1 MKNFVFTTILFL
13 LTVFS
18 GTSANAALIYTGEP
32 NLTVD
37 SQMVANT
44 HPWIAKQVYAFPY
57 SNWRLYF
64 NDNKPSNPNQ
74 PPPYYDYDFN
84 DIVADISFDG
94 HNRGTATSHGVGL
107 SAYNNAIRFYGNGN
121 AGGDLYEAPGP
132 VLDLGTFII
141 GEAVKYRL
149 WVNNDA
155 NMSNS
160 QSFYW
165 KDNGNGSGLNTM
177 VQRLPDTPPPFDPP
191 SDVPEPGTYA
201 MLGTGLLSMSLW
213 RLKKR

>member
-1 MKNFVFTTILFL
+1 MKNFVFTTVLFL
-13 LTVFS
+13 MTVFS
-18 GTSANAALIYTGEP
+18 GTSANAALIYAGEP
-32 NLTVD
+32 NLTID
-37 SQMVANT
+37 SQMVAT
-44 HPWIAKQVYAFPY
+44 SHPWIAQQIYANPL

-64 NDNKPSNPNQ
+64 NDNKPVNPND

-84 DIVADISFDG
+84 DLVVDVSFDA
-94 HNRGTATSHGVGL
+94 NNYGTASVFTRL
-107 SAYNNAIRFYGNGN
+107 SAYTHNTVRFYGNGQPVN
-121 AGGDLYEAPGP
+121 LEYGDPAANIGQY
-132 VLDLGTFII
+132 II

-149 WVNNDA
+149 LVNGDNG
-155 NMSNS
+155 NGSNS

-201 MLGTGLLSMSLW
+201 MLGTGCIVMSLW